1 MTVPFLPK
9 NVLHD
14 ILFGSS
20 LRHIATGGEHLVY
33 MSDRISGAVLKISS
47 NTLRFILRRDEPI
60 DEPSDET
67 LRAIRQEELSERGDR
82 SMRLRNYFDSSH
94 TLDEHRFL
102 LPVPLTRELLVAALD
117 GRPSYTLDLATL
129 QTKLSDGVLAT
140 TWAVVTI
147 QPYIAALHQ
156 PAIGGGVLSLVGGYS
171 DDGAKADGLDPALYS
186 RVTHALVF
194 SGNPLENF
202 DRLEF
207 LSVQTRPELAVL
219 VRALER
225 DSALRA
231 TVRSLLEHI
240 HRYVKDTGEIL
251 DTAGPGNILLTRDA
265 ASWNYLLIDAL
276 SIHNEPVL
284 DLSRASIA
292 KLISGH
298 DIGGRE
304 RLFLMKALNFI
315 RTINGVGACVDLASD
330 LMLSPRALPFGTID
344 CLRETR
350 RLVPR

>member
-1 MTVPFLPK
+1 MTFAFPPQDALQ
-9 NVLHD
+9 D

-20 LRHIATGGEHLVY
+20 LRHIATGGEHVVY
-33 MSDRISGAVLKISS
+33 ISDRISGAVLKISS

-60 DEPSDET
+60 DKPSDET
-67 LRAIRQEELSERGDR
+67 LRSIRQEELIERGDR
-82 SMRLRNYFDSSH
+82 SARLRNYFDGH
-94 TLDEHRFL
+94 TLDERRFL
-102 LPVPLTRELLVAALD
+102 VPIPLTRELLVTALD
-117 GRPSYTLDLATL
+117 GRPSYALDLATL
-129 QTKLSDGVLAT
+129 LAKLSDGVLAT

-171 DDGAKADGLDPALYS
+171 DDGVKADGLDPALYS

-194 SGNPLENF
+194 SGDPLPNF
-202 DRLEF
+202 SRLEF
-207 LSVQTRPELAVL
+207 LRVQTRPELAVL

-225 DSALRA
+225 DPALRA
-231 TVRSLLEHI
+231 TVRSLLEHV

-251 DTAGPGNILLTRDA
+251 DTAGPGNILLIRDD
-265 ASWNYLLIDAL
+265 ASWYYLLIDAL

-292 KLISGH
+292 KLINGH
-298 DIGGRE
+298 DITGRE
-304 RLFLMKALNFI
+304 RLFLMKALNFL
-315 RTINGVGACVDLASD
+315 RTINGVGACIDLASD